1 VKYEQRLKL
10 LKTEF
15 EGKFKKNEQ
24 TWRQRMDCYKQIV
37 VKEQAKVHELE
48 DIISEMRVKMELMD
62 KKAKE
67 MQSIIKK

>member
-1 VKYEQRLKL
+1 MKL

-15 EGKFKKNEQ
+15 EGKFRKNEQ

-37 VKEQAKVHELE
+37 VKEQGKVQELE
-48 DIISEMRVKMELMD
+48 DIISEMRAKMEVMD

-67 MQSIIKK
+67 M